1 MTAATVHPHTSARP
15 PGRTAYVQDKC
26 RCADCRESC
35 RVYEQNRRRQALYG
49 RWQPY
54 VPADE
59 ARAHVRQ
66 LQAAGMGWKR
76 VARAADLSCSVVW
89 KLLYGDPTRKM
100 APSKRIR
107 PETAAA
113 LLAVQPDLAP
123 GALID
128 AGPTW
133 RRIEGLVALGY
144 PKLWITKQLGLQ
156 GNGLQFHEG
165 RVQVRNA
172 QAVAALADRIGDTPG
187 YSNRARN
194 YAKARGWL
202 TPMQQWAQQF
212 EPADEPRLSRSQVLA
227 EDARWLMEGGLSVDH
242 AAARLEVSVAYLRD
256 VLDGKKGRAA

>member
-1 MTAATVHPHTSARP
+1 MTATEREHTSHRP
-15 PGRTAYVQDKC
+15 PGRSAYVMDKC
-26 RCADCRESC
+26 RCDACRESC
-35 RVYEQNRRRQALYG
+35 RVYEEKRRRQALYG

-76 VARAADLSCSVVW
+76 VAKAAGIHTSVMW
-89 KLLYGDPTRKM
+89 KLLYGDPTRNM
-100 APSKRIR
+100 APSKRVR
-107 PETAAA
+107 PQTAAA
-113 LLAVQPDLAP
+113 ILAVEPDLAP

-144 PKLWITKQLGLQ
+144 PKLWIAKQLGLQ
-156 GNGLQFHEG
+156 GNGLQFHEN
-165 RVQVRNA
+165 RVQVGNA

-187 YSNRARN
+187 YSSRARN

-202 TPMQQWAQQF
+202 TPLQQWAQGF
-212 EPADEPRLSRSQVLA
+212 DEGEQERRTRSQVLA
-227 EDARWLMEGGLSVDH
+227 EDARWLIEGGLSVELT
-242 AAARLEVSVAYLRD
+242 AERLGVDPKYLRN